1 MKVRDMAGRAPA
13 GDAVAK
19 MAIAA
24 VFGIAAMAATSAAA
38 RADDY
43 PSRPIRMVVG
53 YAAGGPTDVIA
64 RVMAK
69 EMTESLGASVV
80 VENKPGASASI
91 AATDVMRAPPD
102 GYKLLVTSLTLNVNP
117 LLYPKRYD
125 YDPVKAFEPVTN
137 FANNPMLLVTH
148 YNSPYKDLPSLIA
161 DAKAHPGKL
170 TFGSSGVGGSAH
182 LAAEMLATEAGI
194 KMVHVPFKGNGP
206 ALQEMVAGRIS
217 FMFYPSVGIA
227 NYVAAKQLRVL
238 AVGTDKPEK
247 DFPGV
252 PTMDSLGY
260 KGFEQGAPWVGMLA
274 PAGTPKAIV
283 DKLNK
288 AAVDALAKP
297 AVREQLAQ
305 LGAVVVADSPAHF
318 RQFLIEDKARWA
330 DVIRKGNVTA
340 DDSGN

>member
-1 MKVRDMAGRAPA
+1 
-13 GDAVAK
+13 

>member
-1 MKVRDMAGRAPA
+1 MKPGYLASRAL
-13 GDAVAK
+13 
-19 MAIAA
+19 AA
-24 VFGIAAMAATSAAA
+24 AAASVLMAAMTGPA

-53 YAAGGPTDVIA
+53 YAAGGPTDVVA
-64 RVMAK
+64 RIVAK
-69 EMTESLGASVV
+69 HMSENLGASVV

-102 GYKLLVTSLTLNVNP
+102 GYKVLVTSLTLNVNP
-117 LLYPKRYD
+117 LLYPKRYN
-125 YDPVKAFEPVTN
+125 YDPVKAFEPVSN
-137 FANNPMLLVTH
+137 FANNPMLLVTN
-148 YNSPYKDLPSLIA
+148 YDSPYKDLNSLVA

-182 LAAEMLATEAGI
+182 LAAEMLATMAGI

-247 DFPGV
+247 EFPGV

-260 KGFEQGAPWVGMLA
+260 KGFQQGAPWIGMLA
-274 PAGTPKAIV
+274 PAGTPKPII

-288 AAVDALAKP
+288 AAVDALSKP
-297 AVREQLAQ
+297 DVREQLAQ
-305 LGAVVVADSPAHF
+305 LGAVVVADSPDHF

-330 DVIRKGNVTA
+330 EVIKKGNVTA
-340 DDSGN
+340 GDDAN

>member
-1 MKVRDMAGRAPA
+1 MKYRYLASRTLAVLGCALAFSMAPQ
-13 GDAVAK
+13 
-19 MAIAA
+19 
-24 VFGIAAMAATSAAA
+24 A

-43 PSRPIRMVVG
+43 PSRPIHMIVG
-53 YAAGGPTDVIA
+53 YAAGGPTDVVA
-64 RVMAK
+64 RIVAK
-69 EMTESLGASVV
+69 NMSESLGASVV

-91 AATDVMRAPPD
+91 AANDVMRAPPD
-102 GYKLLVTSLTLNVNP
+102 GYKVLVTSLTLNVNP

-125 YDPVKAFEPVTN
+125 YDPVKAFEPISN
-137 FANNPMLLVTH
+137 FANNPMLLVTN
-148 YNSPYKDLPSLIA
+148 YDSPYKDLKSLIA

-194 KMVHVPFKGNGP
+194 KMIHVPFKGNGP

-238 AVGTDKPEK
+238 AVGTDKPQK

-252 PTMDSLGY
+252 PTMDSLGFH
-260 KGFEQGAPWVGMLA
+260 GFQQGAPWIGMLA
-274 PAGTPKAIV
+274 PAGTPKPII

-288 AAVDALAKP
+288 AAVEALHKP
-297 AVREQLAQ
+297 EVRKQLAQ
-305 LGAVVVADSPAHF
+305 LGAVMVADSPEHF
-318 RQFLIEDKARWA
+318 RQFLIEDKTRWA
-330 DVIRKGNVTA
+330 EVIKKGNVTA
-340 DDSGN
+340 ENAGS